1 MKISTTLLDLT
12 LETVDGIGSVT
23 KKKLIESGISNPLDL
38 AVSTPREVVEI
49 IGGSVDRAFQF
60 IFNAKK
66 LLEESGVLDKEM
78 VHASEL
84 LEKRRDMKRLTTGS
98 KNLDELFF
106 GGIETQA
113 ITEFYG
119 EYGSGKSQICHTL
132 CVNAQLP
139 AEKGGLEG
147 KAIYIDTEGTFRPE
161 RIYQIAEIKG
171 FDANE
176 IVNNVIVCKV
186 YNTSHLE
193 LVIRNLGKYLDKYGA
208 KLVIVDSI
216 ISHFRAEFIGRGTL
230 AERQQRLNALMRR
243 LLRLTEV
250 YNIAVVVTNQ
260 VQSKPDTFFGDPIK
274 PAGGNILAHI
284 CTYRIYLR
292 KGKNR
297 RAIIVDSPLH
307 PYSEARF
314 QISDGGIIDPEDD

>member
-1 MKISTTLLDLT
+1 LLDLT
-12 LETVDGIGSVT
+12 LESIEGVGSVT
-23 KKKLIESGISNPLDL
+23 KKKLIDNGINNPLDL
-38 AVSTPREVVEI
+38 AVSTPNEVVEI
-49 IGGSVDRAFQF
+49 IGGSKDRAFQF

-66 LLEESGVLDKEM
+66 LLVESGVLDREM
-78 VHASEL
+78 IPAGEL
-84 LEKRRDMKRLTTGS
+84 LEKRRNMKRITTGS
-98 KNLDELFF
+98 KNLDDLLF

-132 CVNAQLP
+132 CVTMQLP
-139 AEKGGLEG
+139 SEKGGLG
-147 KAIYIDTEGTFRPE
+147 GTAIYIDTEGTFRPE
-161 RIYQIAEIKG
+161 RIYQIAEENG
-171 FDANE
+171 LDPNE
-176 IVNNVIVCKV
+176 VVNYVIVSKV

-193 LVIRNLGKYLDKYGA
+193 LVIRNLGKYIDKYKT
-208 KLVIVDSI
+208 KLVVVDSI

-230 AERQQRLNALMRR
+230 AERQQRLNALMHR
-243 LLRLTEV
+243 LLRLTEI

-260 VQSKPDTFFGDPIK
+260 VQSRPDTFFGDPIK

-297 RAIIVDSPLH
+297 RAVIVDSPFH

-314 QISDGGIIDPEDD
+314 QISDAGIIDPDDD